1 MMGCTYVTTLVV
13 IFHDYLQLSAGLA
26 CTCTSQL
33 WPMGHAWVSIGQWKN
48 IEPMILSEIKC
59 IWPLIYGVNEFI
71 KRGLVVGYHI
81 KEEFGN
87 SL

>member
-1 MMGCTYVTTLVV
+1 MGCTYVTTLVV
-13 IFHDYLQLSAGLA
+13 IFHDYLQLSASLA
-26 CTCTSQL
+26 CTCTESAVAH
-33 WPMGHAWVSIGQWKN
+33 GSSVSIGQWKK

-59 IWPLIYGVNEFI
+59 IWPLLYGVSEFI
-71 KRGLVVGYHI
+71 KRGLLVGYHI